1 MVSLLAIIMMIVA
14 IVMAVIVTVIA
25 VVPVVATNVLT
36 VDPLVV
42 ASPMSRRPSHLPV
55 IIPVGCAAIERLIA
69 DLDVEA
75 ARAADRRN
83 KSADKDD
90 GCD

>member
-1 MVSLLAIIMMIVA
+1 MVSFLAIIMMIVA
-14 IVMAVIVTVIA
+14 IVMAVLV
-25 VVPVVATNVLT
+25 VVPVVTTNVMT

-42 ASPMSRRPSHLPV
+42 VTPMSRHPSHLPV
-55 IIPVGCAAIERLIA
+55 TIPVGCAAIERLIA

-83 KSADKDD
+83 KRADKDD

>member
-1 MVSLLAIIMMIVA
+1 MSFSAIIMMIMT
-14 IVMAVIVTVIA
+14 IVMAVITTVI
-25 VVPVVATNVLT
+25 VVIPVVLATNVMT
-36 VDPLVV
+36 VDPMVTV
-42 ASPMSRRPSHLPV
+42 TPMSRLPSHLPV
-55 IIPVGCAAIERLIA
+55 IIPVGCAAIKRLIA

>member
-1 MVSLLAIIMMIVA
+1 MSFSAIIMMIVA
-14 IVMAVIVTVIA
+14 IVMAVIVTVLV
-25 VVPVVATNVLT
+25 VVPVVTTNVMT

-42 ASPMSRRPSHLPV
+42 VTPMSRHPSHLPV
-55 IIPVGCAAIERLIA
+55 TIPVGCAAIERLIA
-69 DLDVEA
+69 DLNVDA
-75 ARAADRRN
+75 TRAADRRN

>member
-1 MVSLLAIIMMIVA
+1 MPIVA
-14 IVMAVIVTVIA
+14 IIVTVLA
-25 VVPVVATNVLT
+25 VIPVMTTNVLT

-42 ASPMSRRPSHLPV
+42 VSPMSRRPSHLPV

-69 DLDVEA
+69 DLDVDA